1 MTRTHIV
8 VALSAVA
15 LCLMPLA
22 ACGGTQATDSRTASG
37 ATRQTTSEP
46 KTKAKTKTD
55 GQQSTRTE
63 QQTNQEQ
70 TQTKQQTDTVQ
81 QTDASPQTGTDPQAI
96 IDSLQVGSD
105 GSSDTMD
112 AVPHDNMY
120 DIWTGCMPQNQVDG
134 VRWVTGP
141 QSEYIRLT
149 ASDGQI
155 PAMFDCMASATG
167 MTDDARI
174 SITESQDGQWHM
186 ADWDGYQAIW
196 QRSDASTDVVV
207 RIR

>member
-1 MTRTHIV
+1 MNRTHIV

-15 LCLMPLA
+15 LCLLPLA
-22 ACGGTQATDSRTASG
+22 ACGSA
-37 ATRQTTSEP
+37 QTTDPQTALGTNRQAAPEP
-46 KTKAKTKTD
+46 KTKTKTD
-55 GQQSTRTE
+55 AQQATRTE
-63 QQTNQEQ
+63 QQTNPGQVNTESQ
-70 TQTKQQTDTVQ
+70 TDTEQQTDT
-81 QTDASPQTGTDPQAI
+81 TPQAATDPQTI
-96 IDSLQVGSD
+96 INSLQVGSD

-120 DIWTGCMPQNQVDG
+120 DIWTGCMPQNQVDS

-149 ASDGQI
+149 ASDGQL

-167 MTDDARI
+167 MTDDARV

-196 QRSDASTDVVV
+196 QHSGTSMDVVV